1 MAPRLGSAGHV
12 TTDQTSGN
20 PALQECQAGPD
31 TAFGNGERG
40 QYGQRRW
47 GCGIGFC
54 FIPASRW
61 IAASR
66 AQGWFVRFWSGEGEA
81 RTTVLERF

>member
-20 PALQECQAGPD
+20 PALQKCQAGPD
-31 TAFGNGERG
+31 TAFGNGEHE
-40 QYGQRRW
+40 QYGLVRW

-54 FIPASRW
+54 LIPASRW
-61 IAASR
+61 ITAMQ
-66 AQGWFVRFWSGEGEA
+66 AQGCLV
-81 RTTVLERF
+81 